1 MGGLEAA
8 AGRLGR
14 QDANKNKESSGEPFK
29 RLKSSI
35 PGSLGSPEAAA
46 GRLGGQDANVDKKA
60 PGGTIERLQSS
71 GSADIRSWEAG
82 WLRSWLRGWC
92 ILEGERLDG

>member
-1 MGGLEAA
+1 MKSSIPGSLGGLEAA
-8 AGRLGR
+8 AGTLGR
-14 QDANKNKESSGEPFK
+14 QDANKNKEPSGEPFQ

-60 PGGTIERLQSS
+60 PGGTIEYCNH
-71 GSADIRSWEAG
+71 
-82 WLRSWLRGWC
+82 RGRR
-92 ILEGERLDG
+92 ISEGEKLDG

>member
-1 MGGLEAA
+1 MGSAESSIPGSLGGLEAA
-8 AGRLGR
+8 AGRLGG
-14 QDANKNKESSGEPFK
+14 QDANGNKEPSGGPFK

-35 PGSLGSPEAAA
+35 PGSLGSLEAAA

-71 GSADIRSWEAG
+71 GSADIRS
-82 WLRSWLRGWC
+82 
-92 ILEGERLDG
+92 